1 MKKTISISI
10 LLTLVFSGCTLKEND
25 TAVERGIKHTINAPG
40 YVVLGVGALGTA
52 VMMAPFI
59 AVGKGVQAVKG
70 ADNTNSENKDPNE
83 KPEEN
88 NKNIESQVTVKP
100 YRRKCN
106 NPCCSIKS

>member
-1 MKKTISISI
+1 MKTTISISI
-10 LLTLVFSGCTLKEND
+10 LLTLIFSGCTLKEND
-25 TAVERGIKHTINAPG
+25 SSVERGIKHTINAPG

-70 ADNTNSENKDPNE
+70 TDNTNSENKDPNE

-88 NKNIESQVTVKP
+88 NKNIESQATVKP
-100 YRRKCN
+100 TEEN
-106 NPCCSIKS
+106 VTIPVVQ

>member
-25 TAVERGIKHTINAPG
+25 SSVERGIKHTINAPG

-59 AVGKGVQAVKG
+59 AVGKGVQVHQPIY
-70 ADNTNSENKDPNE
+70 SYSQPV
-83 KPEEN
+83 
-88 NKNIESQVTVKP
+88 NIRTVK
-100 YRRKCN
+100 
-106 NPCCSIKS
+106 IEKSLSV